1 MGKCESASASI
12 GIRILLSD
20 LILQINET
28 NFNVVK
34 GMLYDGIIEDSNEFY
49 NDEYQNILEMTYK
62 ELHENHLTFKD
73 FLTNLFTE
81 KRGCLFKQYLLVPI
95 KIILTTD
102 RWGYERSGVNCASR
116 QLDFDLS
123 VDLEKYAAIKNF
135 TTIFLLKQSSD

>member
-34 GMLYDGIIEDSNEFY
+34 GMLYDGIIEDSNEYY
-49 NDEYQNILEMTYK
+49 NDEYQNVLEMTYK
-62 ELHENHLTFKD
+62 EVHENHLTFKD
-73 FLTNLFTE
+73 FLTSLFTE
-81 KRGCLFKQYLLVPI
+81 KKGCLFKQYLLFPV
-95 KIILTTD
+95 KNILTTG

>member
-28 NFNVVK
+28 NFDLVK
-34 GMLYDGIIEDSNEFY
+34 GMLYDGIIEDSNEYY

-62 ELHENHLTFKD
+62 EVHENHLNFKD
-73 FLTNLFTE
+73 FLTSLFTE
-81 KRGCLFKQYLLVPI
+81 KKGCLFKQYLLFPL
-95 KIILTTD
+95 KNILTTN

-116 QLDFDLS
+116 PLDFDLS
-123 VDLEKYAAIKNF
+123 VDLEKYAEIKNF

>member
-1 MGKCESASASI
+1 MGKCESAKASI

-34 GMLYDGIIEDSNEFY
+34 GMLYDGIIEDSNEYF
-49 NDEYQNILEMTYK
+49 NDEYQNILGMTYK
-62 ELHENHLTFKD
+62 EVYDNHLTFKD
-73 FLTNLFTE
+73 FLTSLFTE

-95 KIILTTD
+95 KNILTTN

-116 QLDFDLS
+116 PLDFDLS
-123 VDLEKYAAIKNF
+123 VDLEKYAEIKNF
-135 TTIFLLKQSSD
+135 TTIFLVKQSSD